1 MCNEQNIREKNAFDL
16 PWAVGASV
24 VGLLLAGIAYS
35 LGDAYYNA
43 YLREFSIH
51 NGAFPVDHPTH
62 LVLAVWGALNA
73 AVSFE
78 KWVGV
83 NWLTLCKFAISMLAY
98 FGVVFFALKGLSWL
112 SSAGKRVRPGASKF
126 LEKQPLLRR
135 YLGTTICV
143 MLIILSVLW
152 FCVFLPTVIAI
163 PSAIGKAAGKSIA
176 EKEKKDFDKGC
187 GRSEAKCYRVVKGG
201 IEVARGFVVAQS
213 SDRIAL
219 YSAGST
225 SQLSLN
231 DAIMQTLDKTAVT
244 SMKQ

>member
-1 MCNEQNIREKNAFDL
+1 MCNEKNMREKTAIDL
-16 PWAVGASV
+16 PWAAGTSV
-24 VGLLLAGIAYS
+24 AGLLLVGVAYS

-51 NGAFPVDHPTH
+51 HGAFPVDHPTH

-73 AVSFE
+73 AVSLE

-83 NWLTLCKFAISMLAY
+83 NWLTLCKFAIFMLAY
-98 FGVVFFALKGLSWL
+98 FGIVFFALKGLIFLL
-112 SSAGKRVRPGASKF
+112 STGEHARTGASKF
-126 LEKQPLLRR
+126 LDKQPLLKR
-135 YLGTTICV
+135 YLATIIFV
-143 MLIILSVLW
+143 ILIILSVLW
-152 FCVFLPTVIAI
+152 FCIFLPSVIAI
-163 PSAIGKAAGKSIA
+163 PSAIGEAAGKSVA
-176 EKEKKDFDKGC
+176 EQDKKDFDKGC

-219 YSAGST
+219 YYEGGT

-231 DAIMQTLDKTAVT
+231 DAIMQTLDK
-244 SMKQ
+244 QQLLQ